1 MQKSNVIFLAGC
13 GQAGLSVQARLK
25 MLGVPALCI
34 DKCGEVGD
42 NWRGRYHQLVLHDAV
57 WYDHMP
63 YIKFP
68 EFWPIFTP
76 KDKLADFL
84 KSYAQMLELNIWN
97 RTTLE
102 SSSWDDAKK
111 QWTVVLKRTHADGRV
126 ETRTLHPKHVI
137 QCTGHSGKKNY
148 PDFKGMDKFGGDV
161 LCHSSEF
168 KGAKKDGRGRKAVII
183 GSCNSAMDISQ
194 DYYEHGYDVT
204 MVQRSSTTVVS
215 SKAAT
220 QILLRGLYE
229 EDAPP
234 TEDADLLVWGTPA
247 EVLKADHGDIIL
259 EQEEMDKKIL
269 DGLNKAGYKTDRGPL
284 GTGLFP
290 KYFHRGGGY
299 YIDVGT
305 SQLII
310 DGKVKVKHGAG
321 IQEILPHGV
330 LLDDGTELEAD
341 EIICATGYQNMRTV
355 TEAVFGD
362 QVASKVPNVWG
373 YDEEGEMRVIWRQ
386 SGHPGLW
393 LHGGNLALC
402 RYFSRIVALQI
413 KAQLEGLS
421 Q

>member
-1 MQKSNVIFLAGC
+1 
-13 GQAGLSVQARLK
+13 
-25 MLGVPALCI
+25 MLGVPSLSI
-34 DKCGEVGD
+34 DKCEEVGD
-42 NWRGRYHQLVLHDAV
+42 NWRGRYHQLVLHDPV

-63 YIKFP
+63 YVPFP

-84 KSYAQMLELNIWN
+84 RSYAQMLELDVWT
-97 RTTLE
+97 RTELE
-102 SSSWDDAKK
+102 SSTWDDAKK
-111 QWTVVLKRTHADGRV
+111 EWTVVLRRTHPDGRV
-126 ETRTLHPKHVI
+126 ESRTMRPKHII

-148 PDFKGMDKFGGDV
+148 PDFKGMEKFEGDV
-161 LCHSSEF
+161 LCHSSDF
-168 KGAKKDGRGRKAVII
+168 RGAREGGAGRKAVII

-194 DYYEHGYDVT
+194 DFYEHGYDVT
-204 MVQRSSTTVVS
+204 IVQRSSTCVIS
-215 SKAAT
+215 SKMVMA
-220 QILLRGLYE
+220 LVGLYSE
-229 EDAPP
+229 GGPP

-247 EVLKADHGDIIL
+247 EVTKAANADGTKVQ
-259 EQEEMDKKIL
+259 QEEVDREL
-269 DGLNKAGYKTDRGPL
+269 LEGLNRAGFKTDSGPM
-284 GTGLFP
+284 GTGLFC

-310 DGKVKVKHGAG
+310 DGKIKVKHGAEV
-321 IQEILPHGV
+321 QEVLPRGV
-330 LLDDGTELEAD
+330 RLDDGTELEAD
-341 EIICATGYQNMRTV
+341 EIVCATGYQNMRTA
-355 TEAVFGD
+355 TEALFGD
-362 QVASKVPNVWG
+362 KVAAKVPNVWG
-373 YDEEGEMRVIWRQ
+373 YDEEGETKVMWRR